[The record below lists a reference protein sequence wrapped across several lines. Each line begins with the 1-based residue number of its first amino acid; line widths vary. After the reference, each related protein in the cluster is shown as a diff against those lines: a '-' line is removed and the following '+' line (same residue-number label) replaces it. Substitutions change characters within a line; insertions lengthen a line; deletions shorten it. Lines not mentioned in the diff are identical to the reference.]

1 MSQKKRIY
9 LEVIRVIAVLLVI
22 FNHTDG
28 FVYYTVPGNIVTH
41 LYSLILAI
49 LCRMAVPLFFM
60 VSGALLL
67 GKEESLS
74 ELFRKRIARMVIV
87 LTAVS
92 IFYYLFD
99 MVLGRLASPG
109 AGDFISRLL
118 TNGIRDSIWFLY
130 AYISVLLLL
139 PFFRKLAPFCNKKL
153 VIYLIGLRV
162 LTDLIVPFLNMGM
175 GIAVSFDFGFVGDYY
190 YYMLLG
196 YYLDRE
202 ENAGL
207 SKGKDILVLVLLV
220 ALSGMLIYWMKGT
233 SGAYQTTA
241 LDSFVFLMA
250 PVTFGMIKRWLG
262 GTMKSGQAEKWI
274 LTFGSCVFGIYL
286 FDNFLRWQLLPV
298 YLFLSEKTVGIFA
311 NSVYVLLTF
320 LGGFIYT
327 WILKKIPVIRKY
339 L

>member
-1 MSQKKRIY
+1 MSQRKKLY
-9 LEVIRVIAVLLVI
+9 LEVVRVIAVLLVI

-28 FVYYTVPGNIVTH
+28 FVYYTVQGNIVTH

-74 ELFRKRIARMVIV
+74 ELFRKRIARMLIV
-87 LTAVS
+87 LAAVS
-92 IFYYLFD
+92 VFYYLFD
-99 MVLGRLASPG
+99 IIIGRIASPG

-118 TNGIRDSIWFLY
+118 ANEIRDSFWFLY
-130 AYISVLLLL
+130 AYIGVLLLL
-139 PFFRKLAPFCNKKL
+139 PFFRKVVPFGNKKL

-162 LTDLIVPFLNMGM
+162 LTDLAVPLLNLGM

-196 YYLDRE
+196 YYFDRE
-202 ENAGL
+202 EIEGL
-207 SKGKDILVLVLLV
+207 RKGKSILVLALLV
-220 ALSGMLIYWMKGT
+220 VLSGMFTCGIKAFSGT
-233 SGAYQTTA
+233 YHAVA
-241 LDSFVFLMA
+241 LDFFIFLMA
-250 PVTFGMIKRWLG
+250 PVTFGMIKSWLG
-262 GTMKSGQAEKWI
+262 GTTKSGKAEKWI
-274 LTFGSCVFGIYL
+274 LAFGSCVFGIYL

-298 YLFLSEKTVGIFA
+298 YLFLSEKTMGIFA

-327 WILKKIPVIRKY
+327 WILKRIPVIRRY